1 MFCMTRTVDLPGGTA
16 LPLIGFGTW
25 QLSSKTAYAS
35 VRAALEV
42 GYRHIDTATLYKNES
57 DVGKAVKDSEVDRQ
71 QVFITTKLR
80 PQDARHARR
89 TLESSLRLL
98 DTDYVDLWLIHWPT
112 GQDELVPTW
121 RELLSAKD
129 AGLARNV
136 GVSNYSPAQIDL
148 LTESTGLR
156 PAVNQIPWSPA
167 RHDPALLDEHRRRG
181 VVVEG
186 YSGLKNTDL
195 DDPVLTGIARRH
207 DATPAQVVLRWH
219 LEHDIV
225 ILPRSSRRE
234 RIAANF
240 DLEGIDLTTEEV
252 AAIDALTRNA

>member
-1 MFCMTRTVDLPGGTA
+1 MNLPGGTA

-25 QLSSKTAYAS
+25 QLRAKSAYES
-35 VRAALEV
+35 VRTALEI
-42 GYRHIDTATLYKNES
+42 GYRHVDTATLYQNEA
-57 DVGKAVKDSEVDRQ
+57 DVGRAVKDSGVDRE
-71 QVFITTKLR
+71 QVFVTTKLR

-89 TLESSLRLL
+89 ALESSLRLL
-98 DTDYVDLWLIHWPT
+98 DTGYVDLWLIHWPT
-112 GQDELVPTW
+112 GRDELVSTW
-121 RELLSAKD
+121 QELLSARD
-129 AGLARNV
+129 AGLVRNA
-136 GVSNYSPAQIDL
+136 GVSNYSPALIDL
-148 LTESTGLR
+148 VTEATGER

-167 RHDPALLDEHRRRG
+167 QHDPALLEEHRRRG

-195 DDPVLTGIARRH
+195 RSPVLTEIAQRH
-207 DATPAQVVLRWH
+207 GVTPAQVVLRWH

-240 DLEGIDLTTEEV
+240 DLEGFGLTKEDVT
-252 AAIDALTRNA
+252 AIDALTRTG